1 MLVSNDTLLV
11 GKCVAEDDVGAEVI
25 LGEEEEDVVDEFIGV
40 SS

>member
-11 GKCVAEDDVGAEVI
+11 GKCVAGDDAGAEVI